1 MTGGPEH
8 PMTDE
13 SGPRR
18 VVIVGGGFAG
28 LFAVRRLRRSNVSVT
43 LIDRAQHH
51 VFQPLLYQ
59 CATGIMS
66 EGKIATPLRDLLKKY
81 KNVDCVMAE
90 VTEFDTAG
98 RRVIATRVGG
108 DRLEYGYDDLIVAA
122 GVRQSYFGHDEF
134 ARWAPGMKTVSDAL
148 AIRRRIYG
156 AFEMA
161 QTAPTPQERRAW
173 LTFVLVGAGPTG
185 VELAGQIREVA
196 TKTLRAE
203 FRSIRPEDARVL
215 LFDGGSAPLAVFG
228 PKLSQMA
235 DKALQALGVE
245 RHMGSIVTHVDQA
258 GVLVRDHAG
267 EQTRYDANTVLW
279 TAGVEAPP
287 IAKALANATGA
298 KRDRAGRILVE
309 ENLTIPGHPEISVLG
324 DMMSLNKLP
333 GVAEVAMQSGLY
345 AGNRIRRQV
354 SGDLAEKPFRYRD
367 LGSAAYISR
376 GRAVVSAG
384 PLKVGG
390 FPGWVIWLFIHI
402 AFLTGYRNRLGA
414 LLTWWLAFTRDIRR
428 ERTFTTQQ
436 IETLRNVYSLP
447 DAAGVAA
454 ALETPA
460 DGPPAAAQARDSPS
474 GGEPPTAAG

>member
-1 MTGGPEH
+1 
-8 PMTDE
+8 MTDE

-28 LFAVRRLRRSNVSVT
+28 LFAVRRLKHSNVSVT

-66 EGKIATPLRDLLKKY
+66 EGKIAVPLRDLLKKY

-134 ARWAPGMKTVSDAL
+134 ARWAPGMKTISDAL
-148 AIRRRIYG
+148 AIRRRVYG

-228 PKLSQMA
+228 PKLSQKA

-245 RHMGSIVTHVDQA
+245 QHMGSIVTHVDQA

-267 EQTRYDANTVLW
+267 EQTHYDANTVLW

-287 IAKALANATGA
+287 IAEALANATGA

-390 FPGWVIWLFIHI
+390 FLGWVIWLFIHI
-402 AFLTGYRNRLGA
+402 TFLTGYRNRLGA

-460 DGPPAAAQARDSPS
+460 DGPPAAQARDSPS